1 MKTLFTFCIAM
12 SALLAASN
20 LRAEGLAIHA
30 DSPLY
35 EAPPG
40 QSLDLTDE
48 VTLEAWVQA
57 DPMGVEGGRIL
68 DKSTPGTSTG
78 YMLDTHPGNSL
89 RFLNLNGM
97 CRYNA
102 HLPAAKW
109 SHVAGVY
116 SARRKIHKL
125 YLDGREVASVRGRF
139 PPMAKTK
146 EPLRI
151 GADPRGENRFH
162 GRILL
167 AAVYGRAL
175 APEEIARRAAS
186 IDAVPCRA

>member
-1 MKTLFTFCIAM
+1 M
-12 SALLAASN
+12 
-20 LRAEGLAIHA
+20 
-30 DSPLY
+30 
-35 EAPPG
+35 
-40 QSLDLTDE
+40 
-48 VTLEAWVQA
+48 
-57 DPMGVEGGRIL
+57 
-68 DKSTPGTSTG
+68 
-78 YMLDTHPGNSL
+78 
-89 RFLNLNGM
+89 
-97 CRYNA
+97 
-102 HLPAAKW
+102 
-109 SHVAGVY
+109 Y

-175 APEEIARRAAS
+175 VPEEIARRAAS
-186 IDAVPCRA
+186 IDAAPLPGVIGQWKFAGTLGRIVKPDGRNARAAAGQV